1 MCLIHVRGWGADKG
15 HGGPGLRA
23 GFMDERMLPC
33 PGLKHEV
40 ESARGQARE
49 RQREP
54 SRRVTWPT
62 WAKAGGHTKSGSVLS
77 HRGRGTSQRVLGS
90 LNGC

>member
-1 MCLIHVRGWGADKG
+1 MCPIHIRGWGADKG
-15 HGGPGLRA
+15 HGGAGLRE
-23 GFMDERMLPC
+23 GFMDERTLLC

-54 SRRVTWPT
+54 SR
-62 WAKAGGHTKSGSVLS
+62 
-77 HRGRGTSQRVLGS
+77 
-90 LNGC
+90 

>member
-40 ESARGQARE
+40 ESARGQAE
-49 RQREP
+49 RAFQ
-54 SRRVTWPT
+54 
-62 WAKAGGHTKSGSVLS
+62 
-77 HRGRGTSQRVLGS
+77 TSDLAHVG
-90 LNGC
+90 